1 MTLGAFGV
9 VMLVSARGEEQT
21 SLTSYA
27 GLSKRSPLLA
37 ALMTLFLLSLAG
49 IPPTVG
55 FVAKVGVFTAAIRA
69 GHTSLALIGVV
80 ASVAAAFFYLRV
92 IVLMYMQEPQ
102 GSLDEDRSLMPRVA
116 IAIPAILTLV
126 LGIFP
131 GLIVGILERASILR
145 W

>member
-1 MTLGAFGV
+1 
-9 VMLVSARGEEQT
+9 
-21 SLTSYA
+21 
-27 GLSKRSPLLA
+27 
-37 ALMTLFLLSLAG
+37 
-49 IPPTVG
+49 
-55 FVAKVGVFTAAIRA
+55 
-69 GHTSLALIGVV
+69 LIGVV

-102 GSLDEDRSLMPRVA
+102 GSMDEDRSLMPRVA

>member
-1 MTLGAFGV
+1 V
-9 VMLVSARGEEQT
+9 
-21 SLTSYA
+21 
-27 GLSKRSPLLA
+27 
-37 ALMTLFLLSLAG
+37 
-49 IPPTVG
+49 
-55 FVAKVGVFTAAIRA
+55 
-69 GHTSLALIGVV
+69 IGVV

-102 GSLDEDRSLMPRVA
+102 GSMDEDRSLMPRVA

>member
-1 MTLGAFGV
+1 
-9 VMLVSARGEEQT
+9 
-21 SLTSYA
+21 
-27 GLSKRSPLLA
+27 
-37 ALMTLFLLSLAG
+37 
-49 IPPTVG
+49 
-55 FVAKVGVFTAAIRA
+55 VGVFTAAIRA
-69 GHTSLALIGVV
+69 GHTPLALIGVV
-80 ASVAAAFFYLRV
+80 SSVVAAFFYLRV

-102 GSLDEDRSLMPRVA
+102 GSFEEDHALMPRVA

>member
-1 MTLGAFGV
+1 M
-9 VMLVSARGEEQT
+9 
-21 SLTSYA
+21 
-27 GLSKRSPLLA
+27 
-37 ALMTLFLLSLAG
+37 
-49 IPPTVG
+49 
-55 FVAKVGVFTAAIRA
+55 
-69 GHTSLALIGVV
+69 V